1 MFRNNFINFFSN
13 QCKSDFQIFE
23 YKKNDIK
30 NFVQNNFRVING
42 KCFQTNENKLILAK
56 HKLDNT
62 LDGLLTEFSE
72 YQIK

>member
-1 MFRNNFINFFSN
+1 MIL
-13 QCKSDFQIFE
+13 KIL
-23 YKKNDIK
+23 YKI
-30 NFVQNNFRVING
+30 NFRVING